1 MSTPID
7 GGPAAHP
14 APRPSLWRRPAVVV
28 LAALAIATLV
38 VVLVLF
44 QPQRLLYDVAVD
56 DEFPMVEDGGDDA
69 PSGAPEELPEAEAA
83 GGEAAGSVEAE
94 GDESTAPDGD
104 LAEEVD
110 DGEEGDPATE
120 EPVAEPSTEPS
131 ALATGTFESRNRYTT
146 TGTATAFELPD
157 GTRTLRLEDFE
168 TTNGPDLYVYLTV
181 SDAADSDAE
190 LDADFVD
197 LGDLRGNVGNQNYP
211 IPDDVDLDRYDTVV
225 IWCLRFTSSF
235 GVADLAAE
243 LAG

>member
-1 MSTPID
+1 
-7 GGPAAHP
+7 
-14 APRPSLWRRPAVVV
+14 V
-28 LAALAIATLV
+28 LAIAALAVVALV

-44 QPQRLLYDVAVD
+44 QPQRLFYDVAVD
-56 DEFPMVEDGGDDA
+56 DEFPTVADVDDVAAEDPEDLPGTGGPDEEDD
-69 PSGAPEELPEAEAA
+69 
-83 GGEAAGSVEAE
+83 GSVEAE
-94 GDESTAPDGD
+94 ASDRPAAEDD
-104 LAEEVD
+104 VQEEIEEV
-110 DGEEGDPATE
+110 EEGDEGELAAEEAVAEQPT
-120 EPVAEPSTEPS
+120 EPV

-181 SDAADSDAE
+181 ADAEDSDAE
-190 LDADFVD
+190 LDTDFVD

-235 GVADLAAE
+235 GVADLVADP
-243 LAG
+243 AG

>member
-1 MSTPID
+1 MSAPID
-7 GGPAAHP
+7 GGPGASS
-14 APRPSLWRRPAVVV
+14 APRPPTLWRRPAVLA

-56 DEFPMVEDGGDDA
+56 DEFPMVEDGGVDA
-69 PSGAPEELPEAEAA
+69 ASEAPEQPPGAEEPD
-83 GGEAAGSVEAE
+83 GEAAGSAGAEGTEPAEAE
-94 GDESTAPDGD
+94 GDLQEEADDGD
-104 LAEEVD
+104 
-110 DGEEGDPATE
+110 EGDPAAETE
-120 EPVAEPSTEPS
+120 QPTEPV
-131 ALATGTFESRNRYTT
+131 ALATGSFESRNRYTT
-146 TGTATAFELPD
+146 TGAATAYELPD

-181 SDAADSDAE
+181 SDASASDAE
-190 LDADFVD
+190 LDTDFVD

-235 GVADLAAE
+235 GVADLA
-243 LAG
+243 G

>member
-1 MSTPID
+1 MSAPID
-7 GGPAAHP
+7 DAAGTQP
-14 APRPSLWRRPAVVV
+14 SARRPPWRRPAVVAIAG
-28 LAALAIATLV
+28 LAAVALV

-56 DEFPMVEDGGDDA
+56 DEFPAVEDADA
-69 PSGAPEELPEAEAA
+69 SSDPVEEPEVEEPADEVDR
-83 GGEAAGSVEAE
+83 SVE
-94 GDESTAPDGD
+94 T
-104 LAEEVD
+104 EENADPASEVHPQ
-110 DGEEGDPATE
+110 EEGDDGDQHDPASEEPATE
-120 EPVAEPSTEPS
+120 QPTDPV

-181 SDAADSDAE
+181 GDASDSDE
-190 LDADFVD
+190 DLDVDFVD

-235 GVADLAAE
+235 GVADLTADLAE
-243 LAG
+243 